1 MYIIYIYYIYIYYI
15 YIIYIVRNIY
25 IYTLQMPHNMPVP
38 MLLEISMA
46 AASPEATSA
55 ASASAADMEQPW
67 NPWATLL
74 TWADTPNVLSM
85 GVDNI

>member
-1 MYIIYIYYIYIYYI
+1 
-15 YIIYIVRNIY
+15 
-25 IYTLQMPHNMPVP
+25 MPYNMHVP
-38 MLLEISMA
+38 LLEISMA

-55 ASASAADMEQPW
+55 ASSADMEQPW

-85 GVDNI
+85 GVDNIHVDRLD